1 MIRYPDERWG
11 AGTKPNTTNCHLY
24 LRKQEINPN
33 FLFTFLL
40 QSLFLV
46 YVLNYS
52 WVFGG
57 IWQMLKRAL
66 PESARERVSF
76 PSSVDELHEYFDR
89 EELSTGRKRTTQH
102 KVSLFHS
109 LVFAHIIHLTDNTSL
124 TYPKKKMTEFGGLDT
139 YQYDSDTCEA
149 FQYFGYSSL
158 SLQPGTPAL
167 SRVNSCDSIYFDA
180 IQTPMHSPGLRPHE
194 GLSFLSMT
202 PMMPLAP
209 PSGSNGGSGLSRRP
223 SQLRTRSNSI
233 PFIDLNNANNNNT
246 SKQITMTH
254 SKTTPMRAP
263 LLKHSKSSAHIP
275 SFMITPSIQ
284 SDLPTQYPLSR
295 RDRTAISKL
304 SGSSSLDP
312 NNPKNGKG
320 NLFYRLILRP
330 NSVFMRLA
338 SKQANARQKVVK
350 VVKRCADKMLRTDM
364 KTLMY
369 WVMALIMLRG
379 EVWQLIAATAV
390 KVLTV
395 VGDGDELL
403 L

>member
-1 MIRYPDERWG
+1 
-11 AGTKPNTTNCHLY
+11 
-24 LRKQEINPN
+24 
-33 FLFTFLL
+33 
-40 QSLFLV
+40 
-46 YVLNYS
+46 
-52 WVFGG
+52 
-57 IWQMLKRAL
+57 
-66 PESARERVSF
+66 
-76 PSSVDELHEYFDR
+76 
-89 EELSTGRKRTTQH
+89 
-102 KVSLFHS
+102 
-109 LVFAHIIHLTDNTSL
+109 
-124 TYPKKKMTEFGGLDT
+124 MTEFGGLDT

-149 FQYFGYSSL
+149 FHYFGYSSL

-209 PSGSNGGSGLSRRP
+209 PSGLGGSGNLSLRP
-223 SQLRTRSNSI
+223 AQLRTRSNSI
-233 PFIDLNNANNNNT
+233 PFIDLNNTNT
-246 SKQITMTH
+246 PKHTSLIH

-263 LLKHSKSSAHIP
+263 LLKNSKSSAHIP

-312 NNPKNGKG
+312 NNPKNKG
-320 NLFYRLILRP
+320 GLFYRLILRP
-330 NSVFMRLA
+330 NSLFMRLA
-338 SKQANARQKVVK
+338 ARQANARQKVAK
-350 VVKRCADKMLRTDM
+350 VVKTCADKMLRTDM